1 MPVERPLRATS
12 LLAAQ
17 GTDLAQV
24 ALTMLAFG
32 IGAALLGL
40 GWLSRETMVRWRGT
54 MLSAGSGLKSAL
66 GLLFVIVGALI
77 ITGADKR
84 LEAFLVDA
92 SQAWLT
98 NLTTSF

>member
-1 MPVERPLRATS
+1 
-12 LLAAQ
+12 
-17 GTDLAQV
+17 
-24 ALTMLAFG
+24 MLAFG
-32 IGAALLGL
+32 IGAALPLLGL

-92 SQAWLT
+92 SPAWLT

>member
-1 MPVERPLRATS
+1 MTLGAAS

-32 IGAALLGL
+32 IGAALPLLGL
-40 GWLSRETMVRWRGT
+40 GWLSRKTMVRWRGT
-54 MLSAGSGLKSAL
+54 MLSASSGLKSAL

-77 ITGADKR
+77 ITGAEKR

-92 SQAWLT
+92 SPARLT